1 MKEIKCQL
9 CVKDVFIYRTVSWAP
24 IPYKNLRYRLDT
36 MTYST
41 LQINI
46 KQWHALYFTTI
57 SPQNATILSWADQV
71 KRSILSP
78 NVGKNSFSKPP
89 LKFKTANSC
98 YPYLVLSSRK
108 HTQILSYGN
117 NADFFCQLIQKNP
130 AEWMSH
136 CLTFR
141 DTAFWLKKFLDL
153 RLEQAWPEH
162 YSEHYFPKK
171 KRFFKGFLKTDVTF
185 GSFAYLYQFLNFD
198 FHSFGQFIL
207 WSQRAIVL
215 VTKCVFKLIFAPS

>member
-1 MKEIKCQL
+1 MQAFVRKNRFFKEEKWCLLPPCTESGMKEIKCQL

-46 KQWHALYFTTI
+46 KQLHALYCTTI
-57 SPQNATILSWADQV
+57 SPQNGTILSWADQV
-71 KRSILSP
+71 KRSILWP

-108 HTQILSYGN
+108 HNQILSYIEIMQIFS
-117 NADFFCQLIQKNP
+117 ASWSKRIQL
-130 AEWMSH
+130 SGCH
-136 CLTFR
+136 
-141 DTAFWLKKFLDL
+141 TALHF
-153 RLEQAWPEH
+153 
-162 YSEHYFPKK
+162 
-171 KRFFKGFLKTDVTF
+171 VTPI
-185 GSFAYLYQFLNFD
+185 SD
-198 FHSFGQFIL
+198 
-207 WSQRAIVL
+207 
-215 VTKCVFKLIFAPS
+215 